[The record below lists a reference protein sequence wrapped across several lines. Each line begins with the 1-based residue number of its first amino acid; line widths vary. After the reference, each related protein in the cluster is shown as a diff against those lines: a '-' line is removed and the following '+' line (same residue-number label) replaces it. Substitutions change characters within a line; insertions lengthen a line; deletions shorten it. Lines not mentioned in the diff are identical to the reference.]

1 MRVSEA
7 PRAEPLDE
15 PEDEL
20 EEDEDDPLDELD
32 EPELEDDEL
41 ELEEELDEEELDE
54 EELDEEEDELEL
66 DELELELDEP
76 PELEDE
82 AVGVVGASSQPTRNA
97 PAAIDAAP
105 DSSSRNSRRSDMS
118 SLTVGGYFLSATV
131 RDLLVSA
138 IRRERELAANI
149 LPAQLGSA
157 LSAPPAK

>member
-1 MRVSEA
+1 LRVSEA

-15 PEDEL
+15 PE
-20 EEDEDDPLDELD
+20 EDDPLDELD

-41 ELEEELDEEELDE
+41 ELELDEEELDE
-54 EELDEEEDELEL
+54 EELDEEELEELDEEDDELEL

-82 AVGVVGASSQPTRNA
+82 AVGAVGASSQPTRKA

-118 SLTVGGYFLSATV
+118 SLTVAGSFLSATV
-131 RDLLVSA
+131 RNLLVSA
-138 IRRERELAANI
+138 IQRERELAANI
-149 LPAQLGSA
+149 LPAQLGA
-157 LSAPPAK
+157 R